1 MIQWSLDFNCL
12 SRDNFS
18 NGMGVAPLSVA
29 TSFSKTGLKHSRR
42 RLQIMMANI
51 KVPKGWKFVVVWKR
65 TVENKLYL
73 LSTLGQS
80 IAYINV
86 KLVSHFPNQVANF
99 GIKISSIVD
108 NINNGMSN
116 LKIVK
121 VQIF

>member
-1 MIQWSLDFNCL
+1 MVQRGFDLNGL
-12 SRDNFS
+12 PRYNFS
-18 NGMGVAPLSVA
+18 NCMGVAPFTIA
-29 TSFSKTGLKHSRR
+29 TTFAKAGLQHPRSG
-42 RLQIMMANI
+42 LQVMMTYI
-51 KVPKGWKFVVVWKR
+51 KISERWKFVVVWKR